1 MRITKWQG
9 DYSGADGHINASK
22 LGLICCM
29 PTLGLPW
36 WLRGKQSACQCRRLR
51 FDSWV
56 GKILC
61 KRKEMATHSRSLCL
75 RNPTSDMKSSVH
87 EVRKESDIQYVV
99 FTSIK
104 VMFED
109 ICNTP

>member
-9 DYSGADGHINASK
+9 DYSGGDGHINVSK

-29 PTLGLPW
+29 STLDLLW
-36 WLRGKQSACQCRRLR
+36 WLHGKESACQSRRLR

-61 KRKEMATHSRSLCL
+61 KRKEMATHSSSLCL
-75 RNPTSDMKSSVH
+75 RNPRDRGAQQATVH
-87 EVRKESDIQYVV
+87 EVGHEV
-99 FTSIK
+99 FS
-104 VMFED
+104 
-109 ICNTP
+109 P